1 MLRKFLDL
9 IGSFFVYTSPPPHSG
24 YARFLIDLPTRKLK
38 ALAGTN
44 SHYSKKKLVEMILE
58 NETFMS
64 IR

>member
-9 IGSFFVYTSPPPHSG
+9 IGSLFVYTSPPPHSG
-24 YARFLIDLPTRKLK
+24 YARFLLDLPTRKLK

-44 SHYSKKKLVEMILE
+44 SHYSKQKLVDMILKDSPS
-58 NETFMS
+58 MS

>member
-9 IGSFFVYTSPPPHSG
+9 IGSFFVYTSPPPNSG
-24 YARFLIDLPTRKLK
+24 YARFLIGLPTRKLK
-38 ALAGTN
+38 KLAGTN

-58 NETFMS
+58 NNTFMS